1 MAAMSD
7 DEPSVPANPVLSV
20 SGLNRLVRD
29 CLEAAFP
36 LTWVGGEISN
46 LTLAASGHV
55 YFSLKDASAQV
66 RCVMWRNRAQLLG
79 WRPENGQQVEV
90 RALVSFYEPRG
101 EFQLN
106 VETIRRAGQ
115 GDLFER
121 FLRLKAQLEA
131 EGLFTAEIK
140 RPLPE
145 HPRALAVVTSPQA
158 AALHDVLTTL
168 RRRAPHLRIDLY
180 PTPVQGEGAADR
192 IAAAVQ
198 LAAAGGCDAILL
210 CRGGGSVEDLWS
222 FNEEVVARAIR
233 ASRLPVVAGIG
244 QETDFTIA
252 DFAADRIAA
261 AVQLAA
267 AGGCDAILLCRGG
280 GSIEDLWSF
289 NEEVVA
295 RAIRASRLPVVAG
308 IGHETDFTIA
318 DFAADRRAA
327 TPTAA
332 AEILSPDREA
342 LLADL
347 RKFRG
352 RIARQ
357 LARGLAERAQQIDRL
372 AARLTH
378 PAEHLRQRRENIAR
392 LGGQLR
398 RARDHQIGFRRQGLD
413 TLAHRLHG
421 ARPRPEHAR
430 DSLRHLRH
438 RIGQAARQQM
448 SGAAAKLIALGA
460 SLIQLDPR
468 AVLERGYALAI
479 GPDGRAVRDAAAL
492 NPGDALRLGFARG
505 SADVTVDRVVAAPE
519 AD

>member
-1 MAAMSD
+1 MHVGERRVTMATMSD
-7 DEPSVPANPVLSV
+7 DEPSVLANPVLSV

-145 HPRALAVVTSPQA
+145 HPRALAVVTSLQA
-158 AALHDVLTTL
+158 AALRDVLTTL

-180 PTPVQGEGAADR
+180 PTPVQGEG
-192 IAAAVQ
+192 
-198 LAAAGGCDAILL
+198 
-210 CRGGGSVEDLWS
+210 
-222 FNEEVVARAIR
+222 
-233 ASRLPVVAGIG
+233 
-244 QETDFTIA
+244 
-252 DFAADRIAA
+252 AADRIAA

-448 SGAAAKLIALGA
+448 TGAAAKLIALRA

-505 SADVTVDRVVAAPE
+505 SADVTVNQVVAAPE

>member
-1 MAAMSD
+1 MHVGERRVTMAAMSD
-7 DEPSVPANPVLSV
+7 DEPSVLANPVLSV

-101 EFQLN
+101 EFQIN

-145 HPRALAVVTSPQA
+145 HPRALAVVTSLQA
-158 AALHDVLTTL
+158 AALRDVLTTL
-168 RRRAPHLRIDLY
+168 RRRAPHVRIDLF

-192 IAAAVQ
+192 IAAALQ
-198 LAAAGGCDAILL
+198 LAAAGDCDAI
-210 CRGGGSVEDLWS
+210 
-222 FNEEVVARAIR
+222 I
-233 ASRLPVVAGIG
+233 
-244 QETDFTIA
+244 
-252 DFAADRIAA
+252 
-261 AVQLAA
+261 
-267 AGGCDAILLCRGG
+267 LCRGG

-289 NEEVVA
+289 NEEAVA

-318 DFAADRRAA
+318 DFAADLRAA

-332 AEILSPDREA
+332 AEILSPDRDA
-342 LLADL
+342 LLTHL
-347 RKFRG
+347 QQFR
-352 RIARQ
+352 RRVTRQFARS
-357 LARGLAERAQQIDRL
+357 LAERAQQLDWL

-378 PAEHLRQRRENIAR
+378 PAERLRQRREDIGR
-392 LGGQLR
+392 LGVQLE
-398 RARDHQIGFRRQGLD
+398 RARDNQLGLRRQALA
-413 TLAHRLHG
+413 TLAHRLHS

-430 DSLRHLRH
+430 DTLKHLRH
-438 RIGQAARQQM
+438 RFGQAARQQIA
-448 SGAAAKLIALGA
+448 GAAAKLMALGA
-460 SLIQLDPR
+460 SLTQLDPR
-468 AVLERGYALAI
+468 AVLARGYALAI
-479 GPDGRAVRDAAAL
+479 GPDGRAVRNAADL
-492 NPGDALRLGFARG
+492 SPGDALRLGFARG
-505 SADVTVDRVVAAPE
+505 SAVVTVDQVVAAPE

>member
-1 MAAMSD
+1 MGYKILREASGNHAGEWRVTMVAMSD
-7 DEPSVPANPVLSV
+7 YEPPAPANPVLSV
-20 SGLNRLVRD
+20 SRLNRLVRD

-36 LTWVGGEISN
+36 LTWVAGEISN
-46 LTLAASGHV
+46 LTFAASGHV

-79 WRPENGQQVEV
+79 WRPDNGQQVEA

-121 FLRLKAQLEA
+121 FRRLRAQLEA
-131 EGLFTAEIK
+131 EGLFAAEIK

-145 HPRALAVVTSPQA
+145 HPRALAIVTSPQA
-158 AALHDVLTTL
+158 AALRDVLTTL
-168 RRRAPHLRIDLY
+168 RRRAPYVRIDLF
-180 PTPVQGEGAADR
+180 PTPVQGDGAADR
-192 IAAAVQ
+192 IAAALQ
-198 LAAAGGCDAILL
+198 LAAASDCDAI
-210 CRGGGSVEDLWS
+210 
-222 FNEEVVARAIR
+222 I
-233 ASRLPVVAGIG
+233 
-244 QETDFTIA
+244 
-252 DFAADRIAA
+252 
-261 AVQLAA
+261 
-267 AGGCDAILLCRGG
+267 LCRGG

-318 DFAADRRAA
+318 DFAADLRAA

-332 AEILSPDREA
+332 AEILSPDRDA

-347 RKFRG
+347 RQFRR

-357 LARGLAERAQQIDRL
+357 FARGLAGYAQRLDSL

-378 PAEHLRQRRENIAR
+378 PAERLRQRQESIAR
-392 LGGQLR
+392 LGMQLD
-398 RARDHQIGFRRQGLD
+398 RACDNQLGSRRQALA
-413 TLAHRLHG
+413 TLSHRLHS
-421 ARPRPEHAR
+421 ARPRPEHTR
-430 DSLRHLRH
+430 DTLKHLRH
-438 RIGQAARQQM
+438 RMAQAVRQQM
-448 SGAAAKLIALGA
+448 SGAAAKLIALRAG
-460 SLIQLDPR
+460 LIQLDPR

-492 NPGDALRLGFARG
+492 QPGDALRLRLARG
-505 SADVTVDRVVAAPE
+505 SATVTVDKVVAAPE